1 MDDVRMEKWR
11 KDIDQLAECLPEK
24 HKNLFYKTQNKAFY
38 NKIDR
43 LKKNLQMFDDIEILV
58 NIAEIV
64 ASARDAHTSVIFP
77 ARSFLPFNFYWF
89 EEGIFILASTPDH
102 DALVNCKVEAVN
114 GMPIDEVVSRLRKVV
129 SYENES
135 FLKSQ
140 LPHYLSVAE
149 VLYGLEIADETDQV
163 ELDLRGADGDKFR
176 VAVPAVSIKE
186 FYDISADAGADFE
199 KIPLYRR
206 NEDRKYWS
214 YLIEE
219 SKTLYFNYSSCREM
233 EDLTIADFT
242 EGIIS
247 MIEGTAVECLI
258 IDMRNNLGGNSTLLE
273 PFIEWLGK
281 SDKINKEGSLYVII
295 GRDTFSSA
303 LLNAYAIKTKTKAVL
318 VGEPSGGKPNC
329 YGEVESFKLDNSK
342 VEICYSSKYYKLI
355 KNDRILSLFPDV
367 ERLVTFKDYM
377 EKRDP
382 CLEYILQE
390 TEKGRNRG

>member
-1 MDDVRMEKWR
+1 MDEVRIEKWR
-11 KDIDQLAECLPEK
+11 KDIDQLAECLPER

-38 NKIDR
+38 NKVDR
-43 LKKNLQMFDDIEILV
+43 LKKNLHMFDDIEILV
-58 NIAEIV
+58 NIAKIV

-77 ARSFLPFNFYWF
+77 ARSFLPFKFYWF
-89 EEGIFILASTPDH
+89 AEGIFILASTPEYND
-102 DALVNCKVEAVN
+102 LVNCKLEAVN
-114 GMPIDEVVSRLRKVV
+114 GMPIDEVVIRLRKVV

-149 VLYGLEIADETDQV
+149 VLYGLEIVDETDRV
-163 ELDLRGADGDKFR
+163 ELDLRGVTGDKFR
-176 VAVPAVSIKE
+176 VTVPSVSIRE
-186 FYDISADAGADFE
+186 FYDIPADAGTDFA
-199 KIPLYRR
+199 KLPLYRR
-206 NEDRKYWS
+206 NAGRKYWS

-219 SKTLYFNYSSCREM
+219 SKTLYFNYNSCREM
-233 EDLTIADFT
+233 VDLTIADFT
-242 EGIIS
+242 KGIIG
-247 MIEGTAVECLI
+247 MIEGAEVECLI

-281 SDKINKEGSLYVII
+281 CDKINKENALYVII

-303 LLNAYAIKTKTKAVL
+303 LLNAYAIKNKTKAVL

-329 YGEVESFKLDNSK
+329 YGEVESFKLENSK

-355 KNDRILSLFPDV
+355 KNDKVMSLFPEV
-367 ERLVTFKDYM
+367 EKVVTFRDYI

-382 CLEYILQE
+382 CLEYILQAAAIR
-390 TEKGRNRG
+390 KN